1 MNFLQKKYGS
11 EPKWFRKLFAKQ
23 PGVKAL
29 QGRRLSLPLAQ
40 MHEGITFLKSVLAER
55 LNYLFIIR

>member
-1 MNFLQKKYGS
+1 MNSLQKKYGS

-29 QGRRLSLPLAQ
+29 QGRRLSLPLAR
-40 MHEGITFLKSVLAER
+40 MDYTKTKIGWTIGA
-55 LNYLFIIR
+55 II